1 MQDVVTQNEEGP
13 VFDEAIQELAPVPTG
28 TQQYDG
34 PEDQHFHVENINFP
48 EDDQDGPSELQSQQE
63 SFLNESSDIDEHSS
77 DMGNTQEGR
86 NVTGGSASP
95 NNLQGV
101 NGDGS
106 FGDGLDPIGNL
117 DQQSSNEGEVSE
129 SEQNLESVENGEE
142 HYEHMHGRRDV
153 VDEEAIF
160 GTNETHF
167 LFGGVMELG
176 QNQRSTTI
184 QSEEHHE
191 PFLLEGVI
199 VNHPTSSPRSM
210 SSGTVSPV
218 SVSPTGN
225 LMQGGI
231 VREEHSETDTV
242 SETSGSSDSGGVI
255 IVAEGPRDSPDR
267 SNSEQNEP
275 PETVQNACSSE
286 HTEGCEGPTE
296 DPDLEELQGNGEQ
309 ASERDSGNVEVL
321 PDAEQNNAM
330 SNSENQEQSG
340 SDSEE
345 QRGVD
350 VPLDKGG
357 VQNTWETE
365 YEQTDLEQS
374 THFGHQTTARS
385 LSPHEGLSSSTKLM
399 IIPNQPAT
407 NESEQINVRNISSL
421 MHGDSQISINGDQNA
436 GEEESNN
443 GEDVNHEDGESSEQ
457 ENHEPNG
464 DINVGDHDGENNQN
478 GEEIVS
484 GEGHIEQHTEVTET
498 EETRSEKDS
507 GKDGESKEMPDD
519 GHENVASFGQQN
531 HASQTSTPQLQPSI
545 HSSTTSFTYHVFD
558 FTNDLVSSTL
568 ESSLSTLEVSS
579 SSFFDYDSYEDT
591 YFSQFMMTSFLPEVF
606 QPSSLLESSYIE
618 TRFSKPL
625 TLSDAVSI
633 SSDTYI
639 QSSVPQI
646 KISDMPESNLN
657 TVSSTPVSWLLHPI
671 PSSSLSSLSSTPIP
685 SLDSLFDS
693 LSSSPLSEISP
704 TSLSEDVIT
713 HSSYSYDFT
722 ISQNA
727 FTQSSA
733 LLTST
738 SSTSDS
744 AALSSDSVPGF
755 STATT
760 ENSLVLPT
768 FSTNSTLMDHF
779 PQSES
784 TGKGLPLFII
794 R

>member
-13 VFDEAIQELAPVPTG
+13 VIDEAIQELAPVPTR

-34 PEDQHFHVENINFP
+34 PEDQQFHIENINFP
-48 EDDQDGPSELQSQQE
+48 EDDDQDEPSELQSQHE

-77 DMGNTQEGR
+77 DMGNTQEGK
-86 NVTGGSASP
+86 NVTGGSGSL
-95 NNLQGV
+95 NDLQGV

-106 FGDGLDPIGNL
+106 FGDGLDPDGNL

-142 HYEHMHGRRDV
+142 HFEHMHGRRDV

-160 GTNETHF
+160 GTNETQHF

-184 QSEEHHE
+184 QSQEHQE

-199 VNHPTSSPRSM
+199 ANRPTSSPRSM
-210 SSGTVSPV
+210 SSSTMSPV

-225 LMQGGI
+225 LMHGSI

-242 SETSGSSDSGGVI
+242 SETSGNSDNGGVI
-255 IVAEGPRDSPDR
+255 IVAEGPREAPDR
-267 SNSEQNEP
+267 SNSEQNEL

-286 HTEGCEGPTE
+286 HSEGCEGPTE
-296 DPDLEELQGNGEQ
+296 DPNLEELQENGEQ

-330 SNSENQEQSG
+330 SNGENQEQGGSG
-340 SDSEE
+340 SEE

-365 YEQTDLEQS
+365 HEQTDVEQS
-374 THFGHQTTARS
+374 TQLGHQTTTRS

-421 MHGDSQISINGDQNA
+421 MHGDSQISINGDESE
-436 GEEESNN
+436 GEEGSNK
-443 GEDVNHEDGESSEQ
+443 GEAVNHEDGESSER
-457 ENHEPNG
+457 ENSEPNG
-464 DINVGDHDGENNQN
+464 DINVGDRDGENTHS

-484 GEGHIEQHTEVTET
+484 GEGHIEEHTEVTET
-498 EETRSEKDS
+498 EETRPEKDS

-519 GHENVASFGQQN
+519 GHENVASVGQQS
-531 HASQTSTPQLQPSI
+531 HASQTSSPQLQPSI
-545 HSSTTSFTYHVFD
+545 HSSSTSFTYHVFD
-558 FTNDLVSSTL
+558 FTNDLVLSTL

-591 YFSQFMMTSFLPEVF
+591 YFSPFMTSFLPEVF
-606 QPSSLLESSYIE
+606 QSSSLLESSYIE

-625 TLSDAVSI
+625 TSSDAVSI

-639 QSSVPQI
+639 QLSVPHIQ
-646 KISDMPESNLN
+646 ISDMPESNLN
-657 TVSSTPVSWLLHPI
+657 TVSSTPVSWLLNPI

-685 SLDSLFDS
+685 SSHSLFDS
-693 LSSSPLSEISP
+693 SSSSPLSEMSP
-704 TSLSEDVIT
+704 TSLSDVIT

-727 FTQSSA
+727 VTQSSA

-768 FSTNSTLMDHF
+768 FSSSSMLMDHF

-784 TGKGLPLFII
+784 TGKGLSLFMI
-794 R
+794 